1 MAARTLV
8 VASLLLSIVAPARAE
23 FCFLDSQRDGTPVIY
38 ELGGPVCGGGNR
50 LVFTRRYGPDRVSEK
65 FETFMTESWPGFM
78 GADEKCKSAER
89 GARYMVD
96 CPGSII
102 LGRTVLSGHQVW
114 AFTASCSTFRSRF
127 TAKRSELIAKDGKE
141 NTSSEKA
148 MEAINAGESSMSELV
163 GKLIELGQNPP
174 KKACGEQ

>member
-8 VASLLLSIVAPARAE
+8 VASLLLSVVAPARAE

-78 GADEKCKSAER
+78 GADEKCKLAEK
-89 GARYMVD
+89 GARFIVD
-96 CPGSII
+96 RPGSII
-102 LGRTVLSGHQVW
+102 LGKTIMSGHQVW
-114 AFTASCSTFRSRF
+114 AFKGSCSTFRYKY
-127 TAKRSELIAKDGKE
+127 TAKRAELVAKDGKE
-141 NTSSEKA
+141 NTDPEKA
-148 MEAINAGESSMSELV
+148 MEAIDAGESSMKELV
-163 GKLIELGQNPP
+163 EKLIDIGQNPP
-174 KKACGEQ
+174 KESK